1 MNRKQMSAII
11 SPVILIIVMYPL
23 FQFLSLVFH
32 NNWRIGWL
40 LGLAIYW
47 LFWCIGY
54 PLLIIGRKSIGEI
67 IKPQK
72 LNVTIILLVLFPLI
86 MTVVFRLIA
95 GGMTYE
101 KPDVLI
107 FLFFIFSVFGN
118 GFFEEILWRGVYMK
132 LFPNNLL
139 LRIVWPSIWF
149 GLWHYAPGSV
159 NPSGGHVL
167 GLIIGALF
175 LGFYSSFLAKI
186 PNTLWWSIITRTF
199 GGIIMVL
206 V

>member
-1 MNRKQMSAII
+1 MNRKQIGTII
-11 SPVILIIVMYPL
+11 SPIIIIVVMYPL
-23 FQFLSLVFH
+23 FQSLSTAFH
-32 NNWRIGWL
+32 SNWRIGWF

-47 LFWCIGY
+47 LLWGIGY
-54 PLLIIGRKSIGEI
+54 PLFIIGKESIGAI

-72 LNVTIILLVLFPLI
+72 PSVSIILLVLFPLI
-86 MTVVFRLIA
+86 MAAIFRFIP
-95 GGMTYE
+95 GGMEYD
-101 KPDVLI
+101 KPNAFILVLL
-107 FLFFIFSVFGN
+107 LFTAFGN

-149 GLWHYAPGSV
+149 GLWHYVPGSV
-159 NPSGGHVL
+159 NPNGGHVL

-175 LGFYSSFLAKI
+175 LGFYSGFLAKI
-186 PNTLWWSIITRTF
+186 TNTLWWSIVIHVL
-199 GGIIMVL
+199 GGIIMV